1 MTNERAR
8 ELAKK
13 ILAHA
18 WGDGS
23 AHYRISEAEV
33 VILAYRDEVRRE
45 ALKEVAARIE
55 YCIAVERGAQAK
67 GALRD
72 AGEYIAAMG
81 GGASGP
87 GASSPANTGGPTPE
101 RIQNV
106 DRILREGRAVNATR
120 TDHDWIG
127 AALLMLTRHFPA
139 ISDRDRAFWADVKR
153 EWPDVG

>member
-1 MTNERAR
+1 MTTERAR
-8 ELAKK
+8 EVAKK
-13 ILAHA
+13 ILDRA
-18 WGDGS
+18 WLFGRSRDEV
-23 AHYRISEAEV
+23 SEAET

-45 ALKEVAARIE
+45 VLMEVAARIE
-55 YCIAVERGAQAK
+55 YRIAVERGGLSK

-81 GGASGP
+81 PASAETTAPINTSGP
-87 GASSPANTGGPTPE
+87 APE

-106 DRILREGRAVNATR
+106 DRILRHGRAVNAAR

-127 AALLMLTRHFPA
+127 AALIMLTRHFPA
-139 ISDRDRAFWADVKR
+139 ISDRDRVFWADVKR